1 MAKANFFYEIFLLLL
16 LCISVSR
23 TEEEVK
29 RISFDYYQCNRKTYI
44 DVTKTKFEV
53 NTLSQSTVLYRATS
67 CNLTFKTED
76 GDICM
81 DIKNI
86 NIEDC
91 YVKLNVFTDNT
102 SGPKEV
108 FSCNPSPTDFICSQR
123 KLLRIELVRKNLDV
137 YNYDFT
143 LIVMRKDVIQLRKTD
158 VISDGPMKTIIITIV
173 VIIIIIIA
181 IVIAVCYCSKC
192 SKEKRTV
199 NGTVL
204 PVQQINHEQIRPSA
218 PPANEVY
225 GPPYFEDPSMCTMLP
240 KEDPPPYSEHS

>member
-1 MAKANFFYEIFLLLL
+1 MAKANFFHEIFLLLFF
-16 LCISVSR
+16 LCIPVSR

-123 KLLRIELVRKNLDV
+123 KLLRIELVRKDLDV
-137 YNYDFT
+137 FNYDFT
-143 LIVMRKDVIQLRKTD
+143 LIVMRKDV
-158 VISDGPMKTIIITIV
+158 VSDGPMKTIIITIV
-173 VIIIIIIA
+173 VIIIIIIT

-204 PVQQINHEQIRPSA
+204 PAQPTNHTQIRPSA
-218 PPANEVY
+218 PPADEVY
-225 GPPYFEDPSMCTMLP
+225 GPTFEDLSMLTMLP
-240 KEDPPPYSEHS
+240 KDDPPPYSEHS